1 MSAVLGVSLS
11 VGQNEAILKQHC
23 VSQWYVQIVETM
35 DSKEMRFPQESHSER
50 VSLSLGRR
58 HHTVLIKY
66 QSTLQGETEAQR
78 MMDRWWAGAHFDQD
92 CLDPCSLFKL

>member
-1 MSAVLGVSLS
+1 MSTVLGVSLS

-50 VSLSLGRR
+50 VSLSL
-58 HHTVLIKY
+58 
-66 QSTLQGETEAQR
+66 
-78 MMDRWWAGAHFDQD
+78 
-92 CLDPCSLFKL
+92 